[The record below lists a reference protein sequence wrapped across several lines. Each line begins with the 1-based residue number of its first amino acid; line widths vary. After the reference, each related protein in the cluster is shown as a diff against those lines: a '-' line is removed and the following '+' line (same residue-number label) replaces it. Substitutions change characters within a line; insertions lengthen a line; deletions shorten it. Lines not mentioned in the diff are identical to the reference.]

1 MRWRGQGKVTFKVTA
16 ERVHGGLSW
25 GPVGEFKGG
34 FSGRIRIADGWTGV
48 GEMECVCVLGYRGHL
63 QRQGPPGA
71 MTLGHGVCGLCGL
84 GQRNFFFLLSLGEL
98 FDFLKID

>member
-1 MRWRGQGKVTFKVTA
+1 MTFKVTA

-48 GEMECVCVLGYRGHL
+48 GEMECVCVCWGTGDIYKDRVPLV
-63 QRQGPPGA
+63 P
-71 MTLGHGVCGLCGL
+71 
-84 GQRNFFFLLSLGEL
+84 
-98 FDFLKID
+98 